1 MGSIKTEEQLLS
13 KAIEILN
20 SNGTIEAYKYLLSQ
34 KEHLNDYSSQ
44 LYNFLYC
51 LASSTG
57 AKGEALAWLREA
69 IVQKGYWYRP
79 EVFEDE
85 DLDLIRDSEEF
96 LKYKNISD
104 EKYYKALETTNT
116 ICTWREKSSDKLAL
130 ILHGNQQNMFSGRD
144 YWCFL
149 KDEGYQIEYVQSK
162 TIDSYNLY
170 RWEDK
175 GEVQL
180 DKIASEIYW
189 GKYSHTAL
197 CGFSAG
203 CNEIL
208 KTLAFTDVACD
219 KVILICPW
227 IPVLDENLDEI
238 TTALKNK
245 TVDIVIVCGEN
256 DKDCLPYAKKLHKVA
271 EESGIRCNL
280 EVVKGCG
287 HNYPHSC

>member
-1 MGSIKTEEQLLS
+1 MKPCKKEEQLLD
-13 KAIEILN
+13 KTLEIL
-20 SNGTIEAYKYLLSQ
+20 SDSGTVEAYKYLLAQ
-34 KEHLNDYSSQ
+34 KEHLNDHSSQ

-57 AKGEALAWLREA
+57 AKSEALVWLKEA

-85 DLDLIRDSEEF
+85 DLDLIRDSEDF
-96 LKYKNISD
+96 LEYKKISD
-104 EKYYKALETTNT
+104 ERYYKALETANT
-116 ICTWREKSSDKLAL
+116 ICTWEKINGNELAL
-130 ILHGNQQNMFSGRD
+130 ILHGNQQNMFFGRD

-149 KDEGYQIEYVQSK
+149 EDEGYQIEYVQSK

-175 GEVQL
+175 GDVQL
-180 DKIASEIYW
+180 NKIVSAVPWE
-189 GKYSHTAL
+189 KYSHTAL

-208 KTLAFTDVACD
+208 RALVFAGVKCE
-219 KVILICPW
+219 KIILVCPW
-227 IPVLDENLDEI
+227 IPAFDENL
-238 TTALKNK
+238 N
-245 TVDIVIVCGEN
+245 DIIAVLRNVSIEIVCGE
-256 DKDCLPYAKKLHKVA
+256 DDEDCLPYAKKLHKA
-271 EESGIRCNL
+271 ATESGLNCNL

-287 HNYPHSC
+287 HSYPQSCRK